1 MRLVLFD
8 IDGTLLSTNGAA
20 RRAFHRALLAT
31 YGTAGPIATHA
42 FDGKTDR
49 QIARELLRLAGL
61 DDASITRSFDELWSV
76 YLRELA
82 RELARPDARTQVY
95 PGVVALLE
103 RLGAMQEHY
112 LVGLLTGNL
121 AAGARI
127 KLSAAGLEHHF
138 RFGAFGSDAERRE
151 ELPAVAVRRA
161 RALSGREFAGADI
174 VVIGDTPSD
183 VTCGVSLGVRAIG
196 VATGRHGTDEL
207 LAAGAWAALPDLSD
221 GDRVLELIDAAS
233 PPDGPA

>member
-1 MRLVLFD
+1 MRKLILFD
-8 IDGTLLSTNGAA
+8 IDGTLLSTNGGA

-31 YGTAGPIATHA
+31 YGTAGPINGHP

-49 QIARELLRLAGL
+49 QIARELLRRAGF
-61 DDASITRSFDELWSV
+61 DDAAITRAFGDLWSV

-82 RELARPDARTQVY
+82 AELARPETRTEVY
-95 PGVVALLE
+95 PGVVRLLE
-103 RLGAMQEHY
+103 RLGAMQEDY

-127 KLSAAGLEHHF
+127 KLVAAGLDRHF
-138 RFGAFGSDAERRE
+138 RFGAFGSDAEDRA

-161 RALSGREFAGADI
+161 REVSGRDFAGADI

-183 VTCGVSLGVRAIG
+183 VTCGISLGVRAIG
-196 VATGRHGTDEL
+196 VATGRHSRED
-207 LAAGAWAALPDLSD
+207 LAEAGAWATLEDLSD
-221 GDRVLELIDAAS
+221 VEGVLKLL
-233 PPDGPA
+233 G